1 MSKYLIF
8 LRLQWYLNEV
18 LHFVHLFFEMWVVIV
33 FGIMYNK
40 IQKTFKSS

>member
-18 LHFVHLFFEMWVVIV
+18 LHFVHLFFKIGVV
-33 FGIMYNK
+33 FTMKIMYNL
-40 IQKTFKSS
+40 